1 MQDSLPAGWLAFA
14 GREFNPLDQIERFQS
29 LHLIPLSRAFPD
41 ASWAHAR
48 RKFHDIHVVHPSPI
62 TTEAIARIGA
72 LYGIEEEV
80 RGKSIEIRCSV
91 RRARAK
97 PLLDELRSWMERS
110 LRSLSTKSETAG
122 AIRYALSHWRAL
134 SRYADDGLLEIDNSA
149 AERALRAVALGR
161 KNYLFAGSN
170 SGGVRAAAIYSLV
183 GSAKLNGL
191 DPERYLRQV
200 LTCIAEHPVSRI
212 DELLPW
218 NLAVED
224 PEQHT

>member
-1 MQDSLPAGWLAFA
+1 MLPPHPTQRRLQHTHDFVANVTASTSTVYASRTALPLPMQDSLPAGWLAFA

-149 AERALRAVALGR
+149 AERALRAVAIGR
-161 KNYLFAGSN
+161 
-170 SGGVRAAAIYSLV
+170 SLCP
-183 GSAKLNGL
+183 SF
-191 DPERYLRQV
+191 
-200 LTCIAEHPVSRI
+200 
-212 DELLPW
+212 
-218 NLAVED
+218 
-224 PEQHT
+224 